1 MIVLSARL
9 GSDRGK
15 AGKSTLHCQNLYLPK
30 IEIVACLI
38 KIAHCEVEGAR
49 HPALEHTAAGEALEI
64 KARGR

>member
-15 AGKSTLHCQNLYLPK
+15 AGKSMLHYQNLCLPK

-38 KIAHCEVEGAR
+38 KIAHCEVEGVR
-49 HPALEHTAAGEALEI
+49 HLALEYTAPAEALEI
-64 KARGR
+64 KGRGR